1 VHPLLRAVANRQF
14 GVFTARDAVRAGYSH
29 DEVQS
34 EVARGRSVRLRR
46 GAYADRSVVQAA
58 RADAVTWH
66 RLQCVAVLVRLGG
79 SPAISHASAARL
91 QGILIPAGT
100 DERIRLTDPVQ
111 WRRGRDYVVSRGTLS
126 PGQTRPLGP
135 FALTGPART
144 LVDCGREWELEDSV
158 IAMDAALH
166 AGLLTWEEL
175 RAAVLEQSHWLGV
188 GAAARAVNL
197 ADGRAES
204 PLETLGRLRIVGSGL
219 PAPELQVEIHD
230 ARGFVARVD
239 AWYDDAA
246 VAVEFD
252 GLVKYED
259 PRDGRSPGRVLWDE
273 KRREDR
279 VRDLDIRVV
288 RLARPDVGTR
298 WSHTEGRLRTLIGSP
313 MTKERRFRVVRPEFP
328 RTRSA

>member
-1 VHPLLRAVANRQF
+1 
-14 GVFTARDAVRAGYSH
+14 VR
-29 DEVQS
+29 V
-34 EVARGRSVRLRR
+34 RR
-46 GAYADRSVVQAA
+46 GAYADRAVVDAA
-58 RADAVTWH
+58 RADAADWH
-66 RLQCVAVLVRLGG
+66 RLQCVAVLIRLGG
-79 SPAISHASAARL
+79 SPAISHTSAARL
-91 QGILIPAGT
+91 LRIPVPAGG
-100 DERIRLTDPVQ
+100 DARIRLTDPVQ
-111 WRRGRDYVVSRGTLS
+111 WRRGRDYVVSRGTLPVS
-126 PGQTRPLGP
+126 RVLPLGP

-144 LVDCGREWELEDSV
+144 LVDCAREWELEDSV
-158 IAMDAALH
+158 IAMDAGLH

-175 RAAVLEQSHWLGV
+175 REVVLEQSHWLGV

-204 PLETLGRLRIVGSGL
+204 PLETLGRLRIIGSGL

-279 VRDLDIRVV
+279 VRDLDIRVL
-288 RLARPDVGTR
+288 RLARADVGTG
-298 WSHTEGRLRTLIGSP
+298 WSHTEGRLRALIGTP
-313 MTKERRFRVVRPEFP
+313 MTTERRFRVVRPEFP
-328 RTRSA
+328 RTLSA